1 MATLTSDC
9 KPAHAPWLQANA
21 PDPFYGSQR
30 RCTDGMDSGGSSA
43 HAPGFIPRSRGKQSP
58 KGRKVVTPARCLR
71 FVLAKHGIRI
81 KDPAESSAVCLG
93 GRYEVGVES
102 SMRGPLV
109 SDQARASGVEGSW
122 AGAVVKWYWAEAREN
137 SAQGEFFPFF
147 SFLYCFYFPFLFQFQ
162 IKPSFKF

>member
-1 MATLTSDC
+1 MATPTPDC

-30 RCTDGMDSGGSSA
+30 RIFHTC
-43 HAPGFIPRSRGKQSP
+43 PRLYTP
-58 KGRKVVTPARCLR
+58 KPRKAESEGEESCYARPMLR
-71 FVLAKHGIRI
+71 FVLAKHRIWI

-93 GRYEVGVES
+93 GRYEVGEES
-102 SMRGPLV
+102 SVRGPLV
-109 SDQARASGVEGSW
+109 SEQVRASGVEGSW
-122 AGAVVKWYWAEAREN
+122 AGAVVKWYWAEAHEN
-137 SAQGEFFPFF
+137 SAQGEFFSLF